1 MSFDEWMGE
10 QGIARSTGRKWMQN
24 YRAIIACDLPHDIL
38 DRIRWTK
45 LNLIVSRLEP
55 GNDENNS
62 AWVERAEKSTRRD
75 LEETVKAAQ
84 GKPKPVELK
93 ICVSEIQIPVDQHK
107 AYFDKLAKFKT
118 ATGAANDSEA
128 VLKLVDQAD
137 ALLEGFRPGVMQRL
151 GLDHATLADR
161 YPKLIYCSI
170 SGFGNTG
177 PDAAKGGFDLVA
189 QGVSGLMS
197 ITGEADGEPQKVG
210 IAVSDIGA
218 GMWAAFAVMTAL
230 HHRERT
236 GEGQYIDISMLDAQI
251 AWLTYQ
257 AAYYFANNEPP
268 KRLGAAHPTLVPYQA
283 FMSQDGKYV
292 NVAVGSER
300 IWERF
305 CKGIDRADLKTNP
318 EFTLNGDR
326 VRNRA
331 TLVPL
336 LQEYF
341 LTKPASH
348 WVDVLQ
354 AVNVPAG
361 PINDLADVFSDPQVL
376 HRQMLLEMPH
386 PTLKS
391 IKQTGLPL
399 KFSVT
404 PGGLDR
410 HPPLLGEHNQE
421 ILKDLGYSAAAVE
434 RLAEKSII

>member
-1 MSFDEWMGE
+1 MKALQDVRVLDLTRALAGPFCTLMLGDYGADVVKIELPGTGDDTRSWGPPFIGE
-10 QGIARSTGRKWMQN
+10 ES
-24 YRAIIACDLPHDIL
+24 
-38 DRIRWTK
+38 
-45 LNLIVSRLEP
+45 
-55 GNDENNS
+55 
-62 AWVERAEKSTRRD
+62 
-75 LEETVKAAQ
+75 
-84 GKPKPVELK
+84 
-93 ICVSEIQIPVDQHK
+93 
-107 AYFDKLAKFKT
+107 AYFLSINRNKRSLTLNFKEP
-118 ATGAANDSEA
+118 EA
-128 VLKLVDQAD
+128 IEIFLQLVQKAD
-137 ALLEGFRPGVMQRL
+137 VVVENFTPGVMRRF
-151 GLDHATLADR
+151 GLD
-161 YPKLIYCSI
+161 YPAVKSANPQIIYCSI
-170 SGFGNTG
+170 SGFGQDG
-177 PDAAKGGFDLVA
+177 PYQNRPAYDQIM

-197 ITGEADGEPQKVG
+197 ITGEADGDPQKVG

-236 GEGQYIDISMLDAQI
+236 GEGQYIDISMLDAQVS
-251 AWLTYQ
+251 WLTYQ
-257 AAYYFANNEPP
+257 AAYYFVNNEPP
-268 KRLGAAHPTLVPYQA
+268 QRLGAAHPTLVPYQA

-300 IWERF
+300 IWDRF
-305 CKGIDRADLKTNP
+305 CEGIDWADLKTNP
-318 EFTLNGDR
+318 EFALNGDR

-331 TLVPL
+331 TLVPM

-348 WVDVLQ
+348 WVEVLQ

-399 KFSVT
+399 KFSAT

-434 RLAEKSII
+434 RLAEQSII